1 MSAELPQGTALPTSV
16 LLLPKRDVGET
27 APSEATLDFCFLKQ
41 LSAVPLTL
49 SHSLTPSHF
58 QASLFLFA
66 F

>member
-1 MSAELPQGTALPTSV
+1 MSAELPQDTALPTSV
-16 LLLPKRDVGET
+16 LLLSKRDVGDT
-27 APSEATLDFCFLKQ
+27 APSKATLDFCFLKQ

-58 QASLFLFA
+58 LFA